1 MMENLGIHQLFSP
14 GTDAAVRVS
23 RRELGQLPDK
33 KAQGTDLPLL
43 QCRAKPSFLCSTGL
57 TLT

>member
-23 RRELGQLPDK
+23 PRELGQFPDK
-33 KAQGTDLPLL
+33 KAQGIFHCSSAE
-43 QCRAKPSFLCSTGL
+43 QNHPSSAALGSH
-57 TLT
+57 